1 MSDTTLSLPSIELT
15 VQWGRQT
22 NKSTVM
28 QLSKCY
34 LLNTIIQFSKCFYIE
49 GYLNQTWQLPALGP
63 RLQTS
68 IVSSI
73 VYKSELI
80 IDNSYQY
87 LLGARHSFPCH

>member
-1 MSDTTLSLPSIELT
+1 MSDKTLSLPSTELT

-34 LLNTIIQFSKCFYIE
+34 LLNTIIQFSKCFYME
-49 GYLNQTWQLPALGP
+49 GHLSQTWQLPALGP

-68 IVSSI
+68 IVNSI
-73 VYKSELI
+73 VYNSELR
-80 IDNSYQY
+80 IDNSYQC
-87 LLGARHSFPCH
+87 LLGARHSFPGH

>member
-1 MSDTTLSLPSIELT
+1 MEGHLS
-15 VQWGRQT
+15 
-22 NKSTVM
+22 
-28 QLSKCY
+28 
-34 LLNTIIQFSKCFYIE
+34 
-49 GYLNQTWQLPALGP
+49 QTWHLPALGP

-73 VYKSELI
+73 VYNSELR